1 MIGKRIRIGTAELEI
16 REEITRC
23 MATTVNTETG
33 VKDTDTLGTL
43 KNGFGHQEM
52 GVYAVVTKSGRI
64 GQENEVEVL
73 S

>member
-1 MIGKRIRIGTAELEI
+1 
-16 REEITRC
+16 

-33 VKDTDTLGTL
+33 VKDADTLGTL
-43 KNGFGHQEM
+43 NKGFGHQEM

-64 GQENEVEVL
+64 GQEDQVEVL